1 MSRSVPKRSKDTGE
15 AVSESSFEQAEAF
28 PSREEIDRRLAA
40 TGYVLEKHNAHL
52 IRLAH
57 QRGTA
62 LFQKAFE
69 NYSITPTQV
78 AVLAT
83 LLRHGNMPQNQLGKI
98 TAIDT
103 ATLSPLLRRLQ
114 LMGLTRRKQSEQ
126 DQRVNLV
133 GLTVK
138 GVEFTLEVLP
148 ISQAVSEEVVAP
160 LKPRDR
166 KRFIE
171 LLKLIT

>member
-1 MSRSVPKRSKDTGE
+1 MSADADVSE
-15 AVSESSFEQAEAF
+15 AVPTRA
-28 PSREEIDRRLAA
+28 EIDRRLQEI
-40 TGYVLEKHNAHL
+40 GYALEQHNAHL

-69 NYSITPTQV
+69 GYSITPTQV

-83 LLRHGNMPQNQLGKI
+83 LMRHGDLPQNQIGRI

-103 ATLSPLLRRLQ
+103 ATLSPLLKRLET
-114 LMGLTRRKQSEQ
+114 LGLTKRVVSEQ
-126 DQRVNLV
+126 DQRVNLIQ
-133 GLTVK
+133 LTPQ
-138 GVEFTLEVLP
+138 GYDFTFEVLP
-148 ISQAVSEEVVAP
+148 ISQRVSEELLAP
-160 LKPRDR
+160 LNQRDR

-171 LLKLIT
+171 LLNKIAR

>member
-1 MSRSVPKRSKDTGE
+1 MSEVEDREGVVPTR
-15 AVSESSFEQAEAF
+15 
-28 PSREEIDRRLAA
+28 PEIERRLQEI
-40 TGYVLEKHNAHL
+40 GYALEEHNAHL

-69 NYSITPTQV
+69 GYGITPTQV

-83 LLRHGNMPQNQLGKI
+83 LLRHGDLPQNRIGKV

-103 ATLSPLLRRLQ
+103 ATLSPLLKRLET
-114 LMGLTRRKQSEQ
+114 LGLTKRVVSEQ
-126 DQRVNLV
+126 DQRVNLIQ
-133 GLTVK
+133 LTPK
-138 GVEFTLEVLP
+138 GYDYTFEVLP
-148 ISQAVSEEVVAP
+148 ISQGVSEELLAP
-160 LKPRDR
+160 LNQRDR

-171 LLKLIT
+171 LLKKIAR

>member
-1 MSRSVPKRSKDTGE
+1 MSAD
-15 AVSESSFEQAEAF
+15 AEI
-28 PSREEIDRRLAA
+28 REDIPTRAEIDKRLQEI
-40 TGYVLEKHNAHL
+40 GYALEQHNAHL

-69 NYSITPTQV
+69 GYSITPTQV

-83 LLRHGNMPQNQLGKI
+83 LMRHGDLPQNQIGRI

-103 ATLSPLLRRLQ
+103 ATLSPLLKRLET
-114 LMGLTRRKQSEQ
+114 LGLTKRVVSEQ
-126 DQRVNLV
+126 DQRVNLIQ
-133 GLTVK
+133 LTPK
-138 GVEFTLEVLP
+138 GYDFTFEVLP
-148 ISQAVSEEVVAP
+148 ISQRVSDELLAP
-160 LKPRDR
+160 LNQRDR

-171 LLKLIT
+171 LLNKIAR

>member
-1 MSRSVPKRSKDTGE
+1 MTYHAGNT
-15 AVSESSFEQAEAF
+15 AHAEDQTLDGGRRPTRA
-28 PSREEIDRRLAA
+28 EIEKRLAES
-40 TGYVLEKHNAHL
+40 GFLLEEHNAYL

-69 NYSITPTQV
+69 GYGITPTQV

-83 LLRHGNMPQNQLGKI
+83 LLRHGDLPQNQLGRI

-103 ATLSPLLRRLQ
+103 ATLSTMLRRLEA
-114 LMGLTRRKQSEQ
+114 LDLTERVVSPS
-126 DQRVNLV
+126 DQRVNLIR
-133 GLTVK
+133 LTDK
-138 GVEFTLEVLP
+138 GIGFTLDVVP
-148 ISQAVSEEVVAP
+148 ISRGVSDELLAP
-160 LKPRDR
+160 LNQRER

-171 LLKLIT
+171 LLKKVAR

>member
-1 MSRSVPKRSKDTGE
+1 MSADADVSE
-15 AVSESSFEQAEAF
+15 AVPTRA
-28 PSREEIDRRLAA
+28 EIDRRLQEI
-40 TGYVLEKHNAHL
+40 GYALEQHNAHL

-69 NYSITPTQV
+69 GYSITPTQV

-83 LLRHGNMPQNQLGKI
+83 LMRHGDLPQNQIGRI

-103 ATLSPLLRRLQ
+103 ATLSPLLKRLET
-114 LMGLTRRKQSEQ
+114 LGLTKRVVSEQ
-126 DQRVNLV
+126 DQRVNLIQ
-133 GLTVK
+133 LTPK
-138 GVEFTLEVLP
+138 GYDFTFEVLP
-148 ISQAVSEEVVAP
+148 ISQRVSDELLAP
-160 LKPRDR
+160 LNQRDR

-171 LLKLIT
+171 LLNKIAR